1 MDKRHLSGLLIALVL
16 LIVAAPVQAEE
27 GLQVTL
33 TPDREQLTVGDPV
46 QLTLEVNHP
55 AGYQVIIPQLK
66 GTWGD
71 LEVRSQSPAST
82 VANDDSTETTR
93 QVVEVTLFN
102 LGQFQTPELPL
113 AIRDGAGNVLDAVIP
128 AVPLTVMPTLAEDDN
143 DLRDIKPQ
151 AGLEVPAVWPW
162 IAGGLLLAAA
172 AAVMGWWAYRRW
184 RGEPLFAP
192 AVDRRSPWQA
202 AHDELARIEGLGLLA
217 RGRFRE
223 YYTLVTDCLRTYL
236 ENQFQ
241 LRVFDRTTS
250 ELQAILRQSDLSPE
264 QSRRLLHLFAESD
277 LVKFAKLTPDVAT
290 AQQLMSE
297 AREMVDATR
306 PRLEPEE
313 SLGENATASASP
325 LTSMATS
332 FPTSGR
338 DRLS

>member
-1 MDKRHLSGLLIALVL
+1 
-16 LIVAAPVQAEE
+16 
-27 GLQVTL
+27 
-33 TPDREQLTVGDPV
+33 
-46 QLTLEVNHP
+46 
-55 AGYQVIIPQLK
+55 
-66 GTWGD
+66 
-71 LEVRSQSPAST
+71 
-82 VANDDSTETTR
+82 
-93 QVVEVTLFN
+93 
-102 LGQFQTPELPL
+102 
-113 AIRDGAGNVLDAVIP
+113 
-128 AVPLTVMPTLAEDDN
+128 
-143 DLRDIKPQ
+143 
-151 AGLEVPAVWPW
+151 
-162 IAGGLLLAAA
+162 LLLAAA